1 MLGVTRTME
10 ISMHGSFDRS
20 GETDNSTYRSWGFGF
35 LALPALLAIML
46 VGLAIVQPSA
56 SNWISEAA
64 QAELAAAILAPDVAP
79 TQLAKP
85 AMEIRTVRAE

>member
-1 MLGVTRTME
+1 ME
-10 ISMHGSFDRS
+10 ISMHGSLDRS
-20 GETDNSTYRSWGFGF
+20 GETDNRAYRSQGFGF
-35 LALPALLAIML
+35 LALPALLAIVL

-64 QAELAAAILAPDVAP
+64 QAEFAATFPVPDVAP

-85 AMEIRTVRAE
+85 TMENRTIRAN